1 MYKILAIDDD
11 KEILKLMKTAL
22 EIENYHVIT
31 CQEIE
36 LPIVFDDFKGYD
48 LILLDIMMPNISGT
62 EFCYKI
68 REEVHSPII
77 FVSALD
83 GDNEIVQALN
93 IGGDDFIV
101 KPFSL
106 KQFVAKVNSHLK
118 REERAKIKN

>member
-62 EFCYKI
+62 EF
-68 REEVHSPII
+68 
-77 FVSALD
+77 L
-83 GDNEIVQALN
+83 L
-93 IGGDDFIV
+93 
-101 KPFSL
+101 
-106 KQFVAKVNSHLK
+106 
-118 REERAKIKN
+118 

>member
-48 LILLDIMMPNISGT
+48 LILLD
-62 EFCYKI
+62 
-68 REEVHSPII
+68 
-77 FVSALD
+77 
-83 GDNEIVQALN
+83 
-93 IGGDDFIV
+93 
-101 KPFSL
+101 
-106 KQFVAKVNSHLK
+106 
-118 REERAKIKN
+118 